1 MATIKNIIL
10 AGLSWL
16 LFLFV
21 LGCSSSP
28 KAEEETIEVLNSKG
42 NLKLSTILEHPQLYV
57 DKEVMFEGVI
67 ESVDIRKVNKDI
79 TLLTLMLTP
88 VENGELLKSTK
99 TLSDKFLFIEKLR
112 QFEDLFTSVR
122 YKNIRIQRYQSEYM
136 KKLAIDL
143 KIAANNI
150 EALAYYFEGVDRKGV
165 AVCVHKVADGYLKL
179 GDAFFKFQ
187 KAALQSSPG
196 TEARFSPENKEQVEK
211 FETSLR
217 KGGQLLLDF
226 SNSLVDSKKV
236 ILDGHYSYDS
246 TTALNKQRPS
256 EILTYSSLLN
266 AEAWEK
272 EKAVEV
278 EEQGISSALSV
289 AVKDLGEGDKLVNEG
304 MIQLGELLNKTA
316 VQLKKDS
323 VPTLKCAYFGYN
335 GSNLK
340 RAVNALKAMKHYPIG
355 LHGTLLQSDLREEV
369 NVMWVKAKLLNIDG
383 LVYSLDYGDES
394 GTLRNA
400 VNFYEWAE
408 SVEKGGK

>member
-1 MATIKNIIL
+1 MARITNITL
-10 AGLSWL
+10 AGLPYL
-16 LFLFV
+16 LFLFI

-28 KAEEETIEVLNSKG
+28 KAEEKTIEVLQADG
-42 NLKLSTILEHPQLYV
+42 ELKLSTILEHPQLYV
-57 DKEVMFEGVI
+57 DKEVMFEGVL

-79 TLLTLMLTP
+79 TLLTINLTP
-88 VENGELLKSTK
+88 IENGELLKTGK

-122 YKNIRIQRYQSEYM
+122 YKNVRIQRYQSDYM
-136 KKLAIDL
+136 KQLAIDL
-143 KIAANNI
+143 KIAAKNI

-165 AVCVHKVADGYLKL
+165 AACIHKVSAGYLKL

-187 KAALQSSPG
+187 QAALQSSPG
-196 TEARFSPENKEQVEK
+196 TEARFADGDKEQIVK

-226 SNSLVDSKKV
+226 SNSLAASKEV
-236 ILDGHYSYDS
+236 IMDGNFSYDS
-246 TTALNKQRPS
+246 QTVLNKQRPS
-256 EILTYSSLLN
+256 EILTYSSLLS

-272 EKAVEV
+272 EKVAEP
-278 EEQGISSALSV
+278 EGQAISSALSV

-304 MIQLGELLNKTA
+304 MTQLGDLLNKTA

-323 VPTLKCAYFGYN
+323 VPTLKCAYYGYN

-340 RAVNALKAMKHYPIG
+340 RAVQALKSMGHHPIG
-355 LHGTLLQSDLREEV
+355 LQGTLLQSDLREEV
-369 NVMWVKAKLLNIDG
+369 NVMWVKAKLLNLDG
-383 LVYSLDYGDES
+383 LIYSLEYGDES
-394 GTLRNA
+394 GTIRNA

-408 SVEKGGK
+408 SVEKGD